1 MKRNYM
7 FYIFGSLIISGF
19 ITFLIWLQTTSDEK
33 SILNN
38 SYEIN
43 LYKDSGFIFSEIN
56 NELLSITT
64 STLID
69 KSVKTEFL
77 IPVIN
82 FQNNSFRIPIYG
94 VNNMRIYF
102 DEKMYNYQDRIT
114 DEEKF
119 SKSPTKTFVNLVKDI
134 SKSSNFDCSNLDR
147 SNLTPNRQF
156 IIDNSITKTNIDA
169 LSWKSLSD
177 LKIHIDSMVRQ
188 KKIGKGEII
197 DIFFCSRYPN
207 QKVKEEL
214 SVQDTDTL
222 TIEGE
227 VTDVKQVKKEE
238 KITFPSSKKEKIGTV
253 NLERI
258 EGTNSFKIITSR
270 RKLNSNDDIKIVI
283 THKGKV
289 IDTKQLSS
297 NELNSSKFSISGDKM
312 KNLLG
317 TTYIKVKFQVKF
329 NGETTTVTPEQRIFC
344 DI

>member
-119 SKSPTKTFVNLVKDI
+119 SKSPTKTFANLVKAI
-134 SKSSNFDCSNLDR
+134 NTSSNFDCSDLDMTNLVQ
-147 SNLTPNRQF
+147 NRQF
-156 IIDNSITKTNIDA
+156 IIDNSITKTNIDE

-188 KKIGKGEII
+188 KKMGKGENI

-214 SVQDTDTL
+214 SVQDTTVIA
-222 TIEGE
+222 IEDDVTE
-227 VTDVKQVKKEE
+227 VIKAKKKE
-238 KITFPSSKKEKIGTV
+238 IVTLPSSKKEKIGTV
-253 NLERI
+253 SLDRI
-258 EGTNSFKIITSR
+258 EGTNSFKIISSNG
-270 RKLNSNDDIKIVI
+270 KLNSDDDVKIVI
-283 THKGKV
+283 THKGEI

-297 NELNSSKFSISGDKM
+297 NELKYSKFSISGEKM

-317 TTYIKVKFQVKF
+317 TTYIKLKFQIKI
-329 NGETTTVTPEQRIFC
+329 NGKTTTVTPEQRIFC
-344 DI
+344 DL